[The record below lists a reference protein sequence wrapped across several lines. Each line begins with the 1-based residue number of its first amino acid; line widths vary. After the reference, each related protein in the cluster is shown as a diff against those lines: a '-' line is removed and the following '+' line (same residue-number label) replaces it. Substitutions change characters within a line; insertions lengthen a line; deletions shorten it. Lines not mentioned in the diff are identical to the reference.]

1 MQTRIA
7 SLARGAA
14 GLMLG
19 VALSAGCAGDG
30 GTAEETEPTTP
41 VELTEQVGATEES
54 LTSVDM
60 VDCSICATA
69 RACCTAVSTTS
80 YCNNFDA
87 ERCATLDP
95 GRMRRQTQLP
105 GTAPRRRLVRGAL
118 PGGHLRP
125 NAAFLESDARRGAR
139 ETRVGFG
146 RHRCTVSLV
155 PSVRCSRGGTDQG
168 FLTVMMSLS
177 VGDGIP
183 ECVADR

>member
-30 GTAEETEPTTP
+30 GTAEETESTTP
-41 VELTEQVGATEES
+41 VESTEQVGATEES

-69 RACCTAVSTTS
+69 RACCTAVSTSS

-95 GRMRRQTQLP
+95 GRMRTTKLNCLVLLRTTISAWRLAGRTPPSECRIP
-105 GTAPRRRLVRGAL
+105 G
-118 PGGHLRP
+118 
-125 NAAFLESDARRGAR
+125 E
-139 ETRVGFG
+139 
-146 RHRCTVSLV
+146 
-155 PSVRCSRGGTDQG
+155 
-168 FLTVMMSLS
+168 
-177 VGDGIP
+177 
-183 ECVADR
+183 